1 MTPAAH
7 IAAAIEILD
16 LILAGENA
24 EDSLTKWG
32 RSNRFAGSGDRHAI
46 RDVVFDA
53 LRQKNSLTKRS
64 KKISGRSWIIA
75 LLKKREVNLDE
86 YFGAS
91 RYSPSK
97 IKKWELDLLPIKNE
111 SDLHD
116 IPDWL
121 WPKWKA
127 TLGRKANEVANTL
140 KERANIFLRVNASKG
155 TRKVAIQVLE
165 RDGITSKLHPTV
177 STALI
182 VNKGTRNIKNS
193 EAYNLG
199 LVELQDASSQASV
212 LSLSKD
218 QNGPIL
224 DFCAGGGGKSLALSA
239 YFSKPIFAYDVNFER
254 MKDLNK
260 RASRSGADI
269 RIIKSNDLKNSHYG
283 LVFCDVP
290 CSGSGTWRRDPEGKW
305 SLTLHGY
312 ERLLSLQE
320 KILITAAQLV
330 KANGKLVYATCSI
343 LKDEN
348 KAQIQKFLVNSKE
361 WVFEQEKLFIPN
373 ELGDGFY
380 FTVLTKK

>member
-24 EDSLTKWG
+24 ERSLTKWG

-155 TRKVAIQVLE
+155 TRKFAIQVLE

-305 SLTLHGY
+305 SLTLQGY

-330 KANGKLVYATCSI
+330 KAHGKLVYATCSI